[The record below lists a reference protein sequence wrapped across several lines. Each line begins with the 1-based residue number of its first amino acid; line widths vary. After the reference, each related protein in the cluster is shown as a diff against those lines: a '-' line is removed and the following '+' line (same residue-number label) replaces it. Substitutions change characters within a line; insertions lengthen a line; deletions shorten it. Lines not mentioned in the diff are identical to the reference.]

1 MSKPCEYCGTPVD
14 EGDYQDDGYRHTDGR
29 CTEYL
34 KAALETANKQ
44 AKGMA
49 DLAVHLQ
56 SELDRERGRAD
67 RLREALHQACRHI
80 RNGAPAAALSL
91 IDATVG
97 QP

>member
-1 MSKPCEYCGTPVD
+1 MSEIPMYPDECAHRREPSRCWECLTTILVGTKSHAQ
-14 EGDYQDDGYRHTDGR
+14 G
-29 CTEYL
+29 L
-34 KAALETANKQ
+34 
-44 AKGMA
+44 A

-67 RLREALHQACRHI
+67 HLREALHQAYRYI
-80 RNGAPAAALSL
+80 RDGAPAAALSL